1 MWFRNSGGFV
11 AATDSGSSHES
22 SEIPPQSEMQM
33 EHAAMFTERE
43 QEEDVRMSSDM
54 HSVKISPYADADQH
68 NQMSI
73 MDTTRHESHNDSSM
87 SYGQHLEPIDFQNPG
102 PSVHDPDPHNM
113 NFALPQFVEDQ
124 VTSLFFDPSTNIPDP
139 ALDFEWLFDNLS
151 ADLNSAGSAG
161 IPSVTSPHS
170 SISATEI
177 SPPALPV
184 PSPAH
189 IRHPLSPQASQI
201 SPWVEVR
208 ANLLKALSTLD
219 PEIAMSSF
227 FYPSNLA
234 GFWDLY
240 FENYHP
246 HFPILHKHTLNPL
259 QASPLMVA
267 AIVTLGS
274 TLSGDAVHWDASI
287 KIHDTLRYLIFG
299 VCFSFLLRPIS
310 KQNTNLIDS

>member
-11 AATDSGSSHES
+11 AANNSSSSHES
-22 SEIPPQSEMQM
+22 SEVPSQSNVQV

-43 QEEDVRMSSDM
+43 QEEDVRMSSSDM
-54 HSVKISPYADADQH
+54 HSVKISPYEDTDQVH
-68 NQMSI
+68 DRMGVMN
-73 MDTTRHESHNDSSM
+73 TARLESHDDPTM
-87 SYGQHLEPIDFQNPG
+87 SYGQHMEPMDFQNPATN
-102 PSVHDPDPHNM
+102 VHDPDPHNM

-151 ADLNSAGSAG
+151 ADMNSAGGSAG

-177 SPPALPV
+177 SPPGLV

-189 IRHPLSPQASQI
+189 IRHPLSPQSSQS
-201 SPWVEVR
+201 SPWAEVR

-234 GFWDLY
+234 VFWDLY

-246 HFPILHKHTLNPL
+246 HFPILHKQTLDPVK
-259 QASPLMVA
+259 ASPLMVA

-299 VCFSFLLRPIS
+299 VRFFLLPTLKGR
-310 KQNTNLIDS
+310 KLT

>member
-1 MWFRNSGGFV
+1 
-11 AATDSGSSHES
+11 
-22 SEIPPQSEMQM
+22 MQM

-54 HSVKISPYADADQH
+54 HSVKISPYEDAVQVH
-68 NQMSI
+68 NQMGV
-73 MDTTRHESHNDSSM
+73 MDTARLETHSDPSM
-87 SYGQHLEPIDFQNPG
+87 SYGQHIEPMDFQNP
-102 PSVHDPDPHNM
+102 DPTVQNSDPHNM
-113 NFALPQFVEDQ
+113 SFALPQFVEDH
-124 VTSLFFDPSTNIPDP
+124 VTSLFFDSSTNVPDP

-151 ADLNSAGSAG
+151 ADLNAGGGSTG
-161 IPSVTSPHS
+161 IPSITSPHS

-177 SPPALPV
+177 SPPAIPV

-189 IRHPLSPQASQI
+189 IRHSLSPQSSRI
-201 SPWVEVR
+201 SSWTEVR
-208 ANLLKALSTLD
+208 ANLLKALTTLD

-246 HFPILHKHTLNPL
+246 HFPILHKHTLDPVK
-259 QASPLMVA
+259 ASPLMVA

-274 TLSGDAVHWDASI
+274 TLSKDAVHWHTST

-299 VCFSFLLRPIS
+299 VRLRLLQS
-310 KQNTNLIDS
+310 T

>member
-1 MWFRNSGGFV
+1 MEANN
-11 AATDSGSSHES
+11 SGSSHES
-22 SEIPPQSEMQM
+22 SEVPLQSNMQM

-43 QEEDVRMSSDM
+43 QEEDVRMSSSDM
-54 HSVKISPYADADQH
+54 HSVKISPYEDAGQVH
-68 NQMSI
+68 GQMGV
-73 MDTTRHESHNDSSM
+73 MDTSRLEGHDNPAM
-87 SYGQHLEPIDFQNPG
+87 PYGQHMEPMDFQN
-102 PSVHDPDPHNM
+102 PDPHNM

-151 ADLNSAGSAG
+151 ADLNSAGGSAG
-161 IPSVTSPHS
+161 IPSITSPHS

-189 IRHPLSPQASQI
+189 IRQPLSPQSSQT
-201 SPWVEVR
+201 STWAEVR
-208 ANLLKALSTLD
+208 ANLLKALGTLE
-219 PEIAMSSF
+219 PEIATSSF

-246 HFPILHKHTLNPL
+246 HFPILHKHTLDPVK
-259 QASPLMVA
+259 ASPLMVA

-274 TLSGDAVHWDASI
+274 TLSEDGGHWDASI

-299 VCFSFLLRPIS
+299 VRLLLYCS
-310 KQNTNLIDS
+310 LLDEKY

>member
-1 MWFRNSGGFV
+1 
-11 AATDSGSSHES
+11 
-22 SEIPPQSEMQM
+22 M

-43 QEEDVRMSSDM
+43 QEEDVRMSSSDM
-54 HSVKISPYADADQH
+54 HSVKISPYEDAVQVH
-68 NQMSI
+68 NQMNV
-73 MDTTRHESHNDSSM
+73 MDTARLESHEDPSM
-87 SYGQHLEPIDFQNPG
+87 SYGQHQHIEPMDFQNPG
-102 PSVHDPDPHNM
+102 PIHDPDPQNM

-151 ADLNSAGSAG
+151 ADLNTAGGSAG

-170 SISATEI
+170 SISAPEI
-177 SPPALPV
+177 SPPALTV

-189 IRHPLSPQASQI
+189 IRHPSSPQTSQI

-208 ANLLKALSTLD
+208 ANLLKALGTLD

-246 HFPILHKHTLNPL
+246 HFPILHKHTLDPA
-259 QASPLMVA
+259 QASPLMIA

-299 VCFSFLLRPIS
+299 VRISLLQPALKRD
-310 KQNTNLIDS
+310 TDLIDP